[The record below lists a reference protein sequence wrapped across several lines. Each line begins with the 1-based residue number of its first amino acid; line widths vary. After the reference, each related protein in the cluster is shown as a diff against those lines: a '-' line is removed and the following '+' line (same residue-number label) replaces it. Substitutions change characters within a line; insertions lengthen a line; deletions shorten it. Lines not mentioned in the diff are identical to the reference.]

1 MSTRINLGQLVPFYC
16 DAPNPRGVFSKA
28 WAVATIVRNRLTA
41 ANADGHGN
49 RAQRRV
55 EALRAR
61 FEAEADRC
69 TAEWFDERLLSESD
83 VDALAARL
91 DGRRVRPVNF
101 HE

>member
-16 DAPNPRGVFSKA
+16 AGPNPRGIFSKA
-28 WAVATIVRNRLTA
+28 WAVATIVRNRLAA

-55 EALRAR
+55 EAARAR
-61 FEAEADRC
+61 LEAEADAAP
-69 TAEWFDERLLSESD
+69 TEWFDERLLTESD
-83 VDALAARL
+83 VGALAGRL
-91 DGRRVRPVNF
+91 DGRRVPSVNF